1 MCWSAEVSLKTFVFG
16 LVAILFAGQYM
27 SLPLILFC
35 VSIIFMQLIEY
46 FMWTIGLQNKTA
58 NYYISLAAAL
68 LLWLQPIASISTL
81 VHKESIALVLLIL
94 YTVLTVLYKGIYSI
108 IDKTPSQQIY
118 KMYEGT
124 NGHLV
129 WNWLQHD
136 TQTAIGLLLYFTFL
150 LLPIILSK
158 NWTLLGVIAITLG
171 ISLYTFYRH
180 NTWGSMWCWIV
191 NAIILFVCGKVI
203 WTNYFN

>member
-1 MCWSAEVSLKTFVFG
+1 
-16 LVAILFAGQYM
+16 M
-27 SLPLILFC
+27 SLPLVLFC
-35 VSIIFMQLIEY
+35 ASIIFMQLIEY
-46 FMWTIGLQNKTA
+46 FMWTFGQNKTA
-58 NYYISLAAAL
+58 NYIISLAAAI
-68 LLWLQPIASISTL
+68 LLWLQPIASISTYRGPMT
-81 VHKESIALVLLIL
+81 VVLLIL

-108 IDKTPSQQIY
+108 IDKTPSEQIY
-118 KMYEGT
+118 RMYEGT

-136 TQTAIGLLLYFTFL
+136 TQTAIGVLLYVTFL
-150 LLPIILSK
+150 LLPIILSR
-158 NWTLLGVIAITLG
+158 NWSLLGVVAITLG

-191 NAIILFVCGKVI
+191 NAIVLFVCGKVV